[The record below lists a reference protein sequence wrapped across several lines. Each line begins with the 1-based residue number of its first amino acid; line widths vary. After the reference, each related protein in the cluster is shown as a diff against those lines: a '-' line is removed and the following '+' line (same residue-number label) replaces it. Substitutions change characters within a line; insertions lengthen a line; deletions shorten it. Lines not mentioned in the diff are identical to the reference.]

1 MIKMII
7 ENNIIYLILMI
18 SLYFIVGFIGN
29 ILSIETSEE
38 QNFFSKKIKK
48 IKNISFYLLILYS
61 IYIIRN
67 DIFHILIL
75 ILFVI
80 IFHILVFNIKINIT
94 IPITIMTYSFS
105 FIYKDYYGII
115 FNLIFIMF
123 YYCYT
128 TSLNLLDYA
137 KKNKIKLETDTKFK
151 STYLNLLFNNFNR
164 YKRNYIFFIITILL
178 YFI

>member
-1 MIKMII
+1 MII
-7 ENNIIYLILMI
+7 ENNIIYLIVMI

-38 QNFFSKKIKK
+38 QKFFSNKIKK
-48 IKNISFYLLILYS
+48 IKNIFFYLLIFYS
-61 IYIIRN
+61 IYIIKN
-67 DIFHILIL
+67 NIFHLLIL
-75 ILFVI
+75 ILFVT

-94 IPITIMTYSFS
+94 IPITIITYSFA
-105 FIYKDYYGII
+105 FIYKNYYGII

-128 TSLNLLDYA
+128 TSLNLLNYA

-151 STYLNLLFNNFNR
+151 GNYLNLLFNNFNK
-164 YKRNYIFFIITILL
+164 YKRNYIFFVVTILL